1 MKILGTGSALPEKIV
16 RNDDL
21 ALFLDTSD
29 EWISTRTGIRERRV
43 LSEETLLDL
52 ANRAAE
58 NALENAKVAADD
70 LDMILVTTAKGEA
83 VTPATACMVQGAIG
97 AHCPAFDLNAA
108 CAGFLYALDTADAFI
123 ASKKAKTILV
133 VSAEALSRFC
143 DWKDR
148 STCVL
153 FGDGAGAVVVGEGDG
168 LIGTKLFAQSNE
180 PILYAYGDPGNSPYE
195 REKHPLTPLHMA
207 GQEVYKFAV
216 SHSSRDLIEL
226 IERAGK
232 TPDEIDHYLL
242 HQANLRIVEA
252 VRHRLHQPEAK
263 FPHNIERTGNTSSA
277 SVPIL
282 LDELNRADKLKTG
295 DLIAMSAF
303 GAGLSTGAALLRWT
317 L

>member
-1 MKILGTGSALPEKIV
+1 M
-16 RNDDL
+16 
-21 ALFLDTSD
+21 
-29 EWISTRTGIRERRV
+29 
-43 LSEETLLDL
+43 
-52 ANRAAE
+52 
-58 NALENAKVAADD
+58 
-70 LDMILVTTAKGEA
+70 
-83 VTPATACMVQGAIG
+83 
-97 AHCPAFDLNAA
+97 
-108 CAGFLYALDTADAFI
+108 
-123 ASKKAKTILV
+123 
-133 VSAEALSRFC
+133 
-143 DWKDR
+143 
-148 STCVL
+148 
-153 FGDGAGAVVVGEGDG
+153 VGEGDG

-195 REKHPLTPLHMA
+195 RDKHPLTPLHMA

-216 SHSSRDLIEL
+216 SHSSRDLLEL

-282 LDELNRADKLKTG
+282 LDELNRAGKLKTG